1 MLPKDYRIPAVLGC
15 LLLGLSLLAAQTPRQ
30 SQTQALDNSIESF
43 LKNEFAKHPDMANI
57 HATVDDRVV
66 TLTGSVSDLR
76 AKMQADQQARQVQSV
91 NGVINKIEVNTVTV
105 PDQQLER
112 EIADRLVY
120 DRIGMGQTFN
130 SLNLKVHNGIV
141 TVSGS
146 VIDYPSRDSAVDI
159 IVATRGVKGV
169 VDDIT
174 VQPVSPMDDS
184 IRLAAAR
191 AIYGNPQFIRYRND
205 PAHPIRIVVKNGHV
219 TLDGVVD
226 SQVDKSAA
234 GAAVRSIPG
243 VFGVKNDLVVSSGS

>member
-1 MLPKDYRIPAVLGC
+1 MLAKDYRIPAVLGC
-15 LLLGLSLLAAQTPRQ
+15 LLLGLSLLAAQAPRQ

-43 LKNEFAKHPDMANI
+43 LKNEFAKHKEMANI

-66 TLTGSVSDLR
+66 TLTGSVTDLR
-76 AKMQADQQARQVQSV
+76 AKMQADQDARQVQSV
-91 NGVINKIEVNTVTV
+91 NGVINKIEVSTVTV
-105 PDQQLER
+105 PDEQLER

-120 DRIGMGQTFN
+120 DRISMGQTFN
-130 SLNLKVHNGIV
+130 SLNLKVQNGMV

-159 IVATRGVKGV
+159 IVATKGVKGV
-169 VDDIT
+169 IDNINVE
-174 VQPVSPMDDS
+174 PVSPMDDS

-191 AIYGNPQFIRYRND
+191 AIYGNPLFIRYRNN
-205 PAHPIRIVVKNGHV
+205 PAHPIRIVVKNGHL

-226 SQVDKSAA
+226 SRVDKSAA

-243 VFGVKNDLVVSSGS
+243 VFSVKNNLVVSSGS